1 MKKYFSFIVAV
12 ATMFAVTS
20 CSQEE
25 VVGNENNDADYVS
38 ASFTVNTPEGMN
50 SRAIGDGTTVNKV
63 VCATFDA
70 EGEEMTSLR
79 QFLPLED
86 KQAQYSIRLVKGQN
100 YRVAF
105 FAYFDADGDDV
116 PEYYDIKD
124 LKNIKINDAL
134 SNIEGR
140 DAFTAKYDI
149 ETGATMQPISETI
162 TLYRPFAQL
171 NLGTYYYDWTAA
183 VNAGVTASKTKIIV
197 SNVYNTF
204 SAFDDAVVGET
215 SEMTFDLNTL
225 PTEPLKADIDNNNQ
239 DEDYVYLALNYL
251 LVGDVKNEKNLTD
264 IKFVWETEDGKTNNP
279 VTEYSN
285 IPVQRNYRTNII
297 GWLLTNPAQFNIVI
311 DERFEKPDY
320 NIVAVDGTQAV
331 GDIAK
336 NTTDSYVD
344 NGNREIAVIKNMHI
358 KANETAIVVD
368 EDFEAPSGTLLI
380 ANSTINAKLFMELN
394 KYCTIIVRNCH
405 LNVEQLLKIT
415 TGLTAYQ
422 IVFSNCYLN
431 GEPMTADKK
440 SEYFSADFL
449 SLNTVNIYFNEGDE
463 DNGGNVGGDDNQ
475 GGNDDNQGGEGNE
488 GTEGGDDNQG
498 GTTSSNVNMSTEMNN
513 LGEVYNNQ
521 FFYIH
526 DKNFGGTVTIDAKA
540 YGDLYYFENVHF
552 EDYIYIKESQTL
564 FFDKCTFSKKGL
576 VINQSGDTT
585 VQIQV
590 LGGCTVNG
598 ETINAKDIK
607 GSGWLN

>member
-25 VVGNENNDADYVS
+25 VVGNENNDANYVS
-38 ASFTVNTPEGMN
+38 ASFTVNTPEGMS

-70 EGEEMTSLR
+70 EGVEMEQLR
-79 QFLPLED
+79 KVLPLED

-105 FAYFDADGDDV
+105 FAFYDENGDNV
-116 PEYYDIKD
+116 PEYYNIDD

-171 NLGTYYYDWTAA
+171 NLGTYYDDWTAA
-183 VNAGVTASKTKIIV
+183 VKAGVEVSKTKIIV
-197 SNVYNTF
+197 SNVYKTF

-215 SEMTFDLNTL
+215 SEMTFNLNTL

-264 IKFVWETEDGKTNNP
+264 ITFVWETEDGKTNNP

-297 GWLLTNPAQFNIVI
+297 GWLLTNPAEFNIVI
-311 DERFEKPDY
+311 DEEFEKPDY
-320 NIVAVDGTQAV
+320 NIVSIDGTVSVEDVAKVVPNDGYIDQPENVAT
-331 GDIAK
+331 IADKHITAEGTAIELDELPANAEGGVLYIK
-336 NTTDSYVD
+336 NTTVNANTFLEI
-344 NGNREIAVIKNMHI
+344 NGR
-358 KANETAIVVD
+358 
-368 EDFEAPSGTLLI
+368 F
-380 ANSTINAKLFMELN
+380 
-394 KYCTIIVRNCH
+394 TIIIRNCH
-405 LNVEQLLKIT
+405 LNVNTLLKNNTEYRDLQIIFQDCYVNGT
-415 TGLTAYQ
+415 PLTDANKENY
-422 IVFSNCYLN
+422 IDVDDFGTVLVYF
-431 GEPMTADKK
+431 GKK
-440 SEYFSADFL
+440 
-449 SLNTVNIYFNEGDE
+449 DE
-463 DNGGNVGGDDNQ
+463 GGNDNQ
-475 GGNDDNQGGEGNE
+475 GGTENEGTGNE
-488 GTEGGDDNQG
+488 GEGGDDNQG
-498 GTTSSNVNMSTEMNN
+498 GAEVPATVKFSDIKNTLRKDNDGAYVIENATYDELIIDEAGIGVGLWNV
-513 LGEVYNNQ
+513 EVKSLNVKEATNSV
-521 FFYIH
+521 FYF
-526 DKNFGGTVTIDAKA
+526 KNVKF
-540 YGDLYYFENVHF
+540 
-552 EDYIYIKESQTL
+552 
-564 FFDKCTFSKKGL
+564 
-576 VINQSGDTT
+576 INQVSGLDSGKN
-585 VQIQV
+585 IFIDNCY
-590 LGGCTVNG
+590 LGNELISKANFKSAFGFEKTGLQYIMPFNF
-598 ETINAKDIK
+598 
-607 GSGWLN
+607 SF